1 MAKRPCLD
9 CGALTAR
16 GPRCPTHA
24 RPVERARTQA
34 KRVRRPHLAAEDRR
48 RADVVAAWRA
58 VHGDWCPGWKREP
71 HESSD
76 LTADH
81 IESFA
86 VTGREDGPLAV
97 LCRPCNSRKQS
108 SQ

>member
-9 CGALTAR
+9 CGTLTDR
-16 GPRCPTHA
+16 GSRCPTCT
-24 RPVERARTQA
+24 RPVERARTHA
-34 KRVRRPHLAAEDRR
+34 KRQRRPHLAAEDRR
-48 RADVVAAWRA
+48 RADVVTAWRA
-58 VHGDWCPGWKREP
+58 AYGDWCPGWNREP
-71 HESSD
+71 HASSD

-81 IESFA
+81 VNSFA

-97 LCRPCNSRKQS
+97 LCRSCNSAKQA